1 MAAFELRPMRTGEIL
16 DGAITMMRWQFG
28 VLFGISVV
36 CLGLPTVLDIYIDL
50 TGGRT
55 AHLGL
60 ALLERLLSLFGTL
73 LVTGATVS
81 AVSEAYLGRTPQL
94 GDSLRYGLSK
104 LGFIFSA
111 SIVSGFLGVL
121 ALIVF
126 VIPGI
131 IVFCGYAV
139 VAQVAAL
146 EPLNSGTDALQRSWT
161 LTKGFK
167 GKAFVLWLVAL
178 VIIAALG
185 LSGGLVATLA
195 ATVSP
200 VFEPVSTVLL
210 ALVMLLYYPLLT
222 CVFTLFY
229 YDLRVRKEGF
239 DVEVLATQL
248 GGAPAPAA

>member
-1 MAAFELRPMRTGEIL
+1 MAAFELRPLRTGEIL

-36 CLGLPTVLDIYIDL
+36 CLGLPMVLDIYIDL
-50 TGGRT
+50 TGGST
-55 AHLGL
+55 AQLGL
-60 ALLERLLSLFGTL
+60 ALLDRLLTLFGTL

-81 AVSEAYLGRTPQL
+81 AVSEAYLGRTPRL

-104 LGFIFSA
+104 LNFIFSA
-111 SIVSGFLGVL
+111 SIVSGFLAAL
-121 ALIVF
+121 ATIAF

-146 EPLNSGTDALQRSWT
+146 EPLKSGTDALRRSWT

-167 GKAFVLWLVAL
+167 GKAFVLWLVAV
-178 VIIAALG
+178 VIIVALA
-185 LSGGLVATLA
+185 LSGGLVAGLV
-195 ATVSP
+195 ATVNP

-210 ALVMLLYYPLLT
+210 ALLMLLYYPLLA

-248 GGAPAPAA
+248 GGAPAA